1 MRTSGSGA
9 QARIP
14 GHRERVGIFGGS
26 FDPIHLGH
34 LILAEAALEE
44 LHLDSV
50 LFVPTGVSP
59 FKTDRPPLVT
69 TEDRLRMI
77 SLAIAEEPRFQL
89 DLREIQREGPSYSID
104 TVDSLLLEHPERRFL
119 YLIGSDHLGELDRW
133 HRIEELKNL
142 VDFAVLDRGSL
153 QGSISDFQVVKR
165 RIDISSTEIRD
176 RLKKGLSIRFMV
188 PAPVYDHIM
197 NNRLYGSL
205 ESNNAQG

>member
-1 MRTSGSGA
+1 
-9 QARIP
+9 
-14 GHRERVGIFGGS
+14 
-26 FDPIHLGH
+26 
-34 LILAEAALEE
+34 
-44 LHLDSV
+44 
-50 LFVPTGVSP
+50 
-59 FKTDRPPLVT
+59 
-69 TEDRLRMI
+69 MI
-77 SLAIAEEPRFQL
+77 SLAIADEPRFQV

-104 TVDSLLLEHPERRFL
+104 TVDSLLLDHPERRFL

-153 QGSISDFQVVKR
+153 QGSVSDFQLVKR

>member
-1 MRTSGSGA
+1 
-9 QARIP
+9 
-14 GHRERVGIFGGS
+14 VGIFGGS

-44 LHLDSV
+44 LHLDFI

-59 FKTDRPPLVT
+59 FKTDRPPSVT
-69 TEDRLRMI
+69 PEDRLRMI
-77 SLAIAEEPRFQL
+77 SLAIAEEPRFQM
-89 DLREIQREGPSYSID
+89 DLREIQREGPSYTID
-104 TVDSLLLEHPERRFL
+104 TVDSFLLEHPGRRFL

-133 HRIEELKNL
+133 HRIDELKNL
-142 VDFAVLDRGSL
+142 IDFAVLDRGTL
-153 QGSISDFQVVKR
+153 QEGSSDFQVVQR

-188 PAPVYDHIM
+188 PAPIYDHIM
-197 NNRLYGSL
+197 NNKLYGSQ

>member
-1 MRTSGSGA
+1 
-9 QARIP
+9 
-14 GHRERVGIFGGS
+14 VGIFGGS

-205 ESNNAQG
+205 DSNNAQG